1 MVPMRWPWT
10 RTEPAQ
16 DDGRALRASVADLE
30 ADVRRLQAEWLDMY
44 DKLVRRDER
53 LRKREERAA
62 VVQEPLPLGKAALW
76 ARAKANGHRGS

>member
-1 MVPMRWPWT
+1 MRWPWT
-10 RTEPAQ
+10 RSEPAK
-16 DDGRALRASVADLE
+16 DDLRALRASVADLE

-62 VVQEPLPLGKAALW
+62 GPVDPAPNGKAALW
-76 ARAKANGHRGS
+76 SRVKGGGHRGTV